1 MSIRVIRVWQAIPG
15 SEAKLREALVDLMRK
30 IEAKP
35 GVMEACLF
43 EDRAVL
49 GSFAGIGVFESEE
62 ALLYSGPQAYLTG
75 LSGVDAAYATA
86 PSTLYRLKML
96 KEFRHP
102 KGKSQRAQMTQFRIV
117 PEQIEIFPVTFQDYL
132 QEFAEAWDVSGL
144 AFGQVHHIPTMF
156 FFISEWGRNEEYQR
170 YLASDFRHVR
180 GRSRYGQMLE
190 EEPRRF
196 ELYPLWEYRRS

>member
-1 MSIRVIRVWQAIPG
+1 MSTRVIRVWQAIPG
-15 SEAKLREALVDLMRK
+15 SEAKLRDALVELMRK
-30 IEAKP
+30 IEGKP
-35 GVMEACLF
+35 GVVEACLF

-49 GSFAGIGVFESEE
+49 GSYAGIGVFESEE
-62 ALLYSGPQAYLTG
+62 ALLYPAPQAYLAG

-86 PSTLYRLKML
+86 PSTLYRLKTL

-102 KGKSQRAQMTQFRIV
+102 KGKPERVQMTQFRV
-117 PEQIEIFPVTFQDYL
+117 LPEHVERFQGVFEDYMK
-132 QEFAEAWDVSGL
+132 EFTDAWDVSGV

-156 FFISEWGRNEEYQR
+156 FFLSEWGRNKEYQR
-170 YLASDFRHVR
+170 YLASDFRHLR

-196 ELYPLWEYRRS
+196 ELSPLREFRRP